1 MLFSVINMY
10 SRNVAVALVNRDGD
24 IVEFIPLGGTEGRD
38 LDKVI
43 RVCFDVYRVVNY
55 ILGNFNMN
63 PPRNISMKYEDL
75 EVIIIPRGD
84 KLVMAV
90 IEGFAFSA
98 SKDTAEAL
106 A

>member
-1 MLFSVINMY
+1 MH
-10 SRNVAVALVNRDGD
+10 SRNVAIALVNRDGD
-24 IVEFIPLGGTEGRD
+24 IDEFIPLGRTEGRD

-43 RVCFDVYRVVNY
+43 RVCFDIYRVVNH
-55 ILGNFNMN
+55 ILRSLNMN

-84 KLVMAV
+84 KLVMTM
-90 IEGFAFSA
+90 IEGFIPSV
-98 SKDTAEAL
+98 SRDVAEAS

>member
-1 MLFSVINMY
+1 MH
-10 SRNVAVALVNRDGD
+10 SRNLAIALVSRDGD
-24 IVEFIPLGGTEGRD
+24 IVEFIPLGRTEGRD

-43 RVCFDVYRVVNY
+43 RVSFDVYRVVNH
-55 ILGNFNMN
+55 ILRNLNMN

-84 KLVMAV
+84 KLVMTMV
-90 IEGFAFSA
+90 EEFVSSI
-98 SKDTAEAL
+98 SKDVAEAP